1 MVGIRRPL
9 LALIVLAA
17 LLGGGYLVES
27 ARGGSGDPHPR
38 TVAATGLPG
47 QAQATIALVERGG
60 PYPFSRDGVVFDNR
74 EHLLPAE
81 PTGYYREYTVIT
93 PGESDRGPRRIIH
106 GRGGQFYYTANHYV
120 SFVHVDPDR

>member
-27 ARGGSGDPHPR
+27 AGHHAAPHPR
-38 TVAATGLPG
+38 TVAASSLPG
-47 QAQATIALVERGG
+47 PAQDTIASVERGG
-60 PYPFSRDGVVFDNR
+60 PFPYARDGVAFDNR

-81 PTGYYREYTVIT
+81 PTGYYREYTVPT
-93 PGESDRGPRRIIH
+93 PGESDRGPRRIIR
-106 GRGGQFYYTANHYV
+106 GRGDQYYYTADHYV